1 MNIPYPQVCNVA
13 FSYKVNLNNHV
24 YKVHGINLKF
34 KSIHTVTE
42 EVLRREM
49 GMNNETRIAI
59 LQITPQMGEVPTV
72 VAHETVHHSAEYN

>member
-1 MNIPYPQVCNVA
+1 VCNVA

-42 EVLRREM
+42 EILRREM
-49 GMNNETRIAI
+49 GMVNETRVAI
-59 LQITPQMGEVPTV
+59 SHLMPQLSNAPTPA
-72 VAHETVHHSAEYN
+72 AHETVTISNEYTV

>member
-1 MNIPYPQVCNVA
+1 MA

-42 EVLRREM
+42 DILRREM
-49 GMNNETRIAI
+49 GMASETRVAI
-59 LQITPQMGEVPTV
+59 SHIMPALSDAPAPA
-72 VAHETVHHSAEYN
+72 AHETVTHHNADYAAV